1 MDPLLFSLESC
12 IKFQDWIQCGNV
24 LVLNFTAQNH
34 SLILFEFYSPRHLHL
49 KALYLA
55 LANCVCR
62 CSSTISFVTRF
73 KFQRQGS
80 TFSTWFYFVYTV
92 QLLLQVSTSSKQFNF
107 IYAVQPCLHG
117 STLSMWFN
125 FVYAVQLCLLSSSL
139 SIQFNC
145 VYSVQLCQCGSTSSM
160 QLNLVY
166 TAQLCL

>member
-12 IKFQDWIQCGNV
+12 IKFQV

-34 SLILFEFYSPRHLHL
+34 SLILFEFCSPRHLHL

-73 KFQRQGS
+73 KFQRRGS

-125 FVYAVQLCLLSSSL
+125 FVYAVN
-139 SIQFNC
+139 F
-145 VYSVQLCQCGSTSSM
+145 VYSVH
-160 QLNLVY
+160 
-166 TAQLCL
+166 LCLCSSTVSTQFNFVNVVQLHLCS